1 VLGISLGDLLGRVLG
16 ESLGDSEGFGDS
28 EGDELGLVLGLSLG
42 DSLEGEVG
50 GASIGPD
57 LVDFFEALFLEDFL
71 PFLPLDLP
79 FFEGLDEDTDGRSV
93 GGDDTDGA
101 GETLGTSLGAS
112 EQIS

>member
-28 EGDELGLVLGLSLG
+28 EGDELGLVLGLVLG
-42 DSLEGEVG
+42 EGEVG

-57 LVDFFEALFLEDFL
+57 LVDFEALFLEDFL